1 MGSSTRATCQCGY
14 HASILIGGGRQDFK
28 TTCYF
33 PSLCEACQAIVQAN
47 LFARPVRC
55 PQCLG
60 AVMPYDNPS
69 LTDSTGEGVIEEW
82 NTLDELGRSLKLTD
96 GNYKCPKC
104 RHFTLKFRSGENCWD

>member
-28 TTCYF
+28 TTCYC

-47 LFARPVRC
+47 LFARPVGC

-60 AVMPYDNPS
+60 VVISYEWTFALFWPPEIHPS
-69 LTDSTGEGVIEEW
+69 EPSSVAT
-82 NTLDELGRSLKLTD
+82 
-96 GNYKCPKC
+96 
-104 RHFTLKFRSGENCWD
+104 